1 MINEYGESVF
11 TGITEFGDAV
21 FNSLDEVG
29 VYIFGSGSSGTTFQ
43 PSWYAAS
50 YCIGGIE

>member
-21 FNSLDEVG
+21 FNSLDETG
-29 VYIFGSGSSGTTFQ
+29 LYIFGSSGNSTTFQ
-43 PSWYAAS
+43 PSWCAIS
-50 YCIGGIE
+50 FCIGGME